1 MTHKNFYRVHAVLF
15 CASAIVAQAGVV
27 ITGVSV

>member
-1 MTHKNFYRVHAVLF
+1 MQTKTFYRILAVLF
-15 CASAIVAQAGVV
+15 CASAVIAQAGVV